1 MSTQPKLETGEG
13 AVETVVDSPPSTLSL
28 YAKAA
33 IGSIPGSSMLPLIG
47 GREKDVP
54 ERELILSDVSV
65 DLGKLAAYS
74 GVCGF
79 RLRDEL
85 PPTYP
90 HILGFPLQM
99 ALMTDRH
106 FPFPAIGLVHITN
119 SITQHRPIPVG
130 EPLEIRVSASKL
142 EPHPKGRQFSLL
154 TEVLVGTEL
163 VWEESSTNLRRGGGS
178 DSAAAPTTSGRKGAA
193 PVSEEK
199 ESLRVAAEWRLDG
212 GLGRRYAAVSGDRNP
227 IHMHD
232 LSAKAFGFPKAIAH
246 GMWSKARCLAALE
259 GRLPDAFTTEVA
271 FKRPIL
277 LPAKV
282 DFLTSVE
289 AGAGAFALR
298 SQRDGSPHL
307 EGSVSTV

>member
-1 MSTQPKLETGEG
+1 MSPDLLTDAGTR
-13 AVETVVDSPPSTLSL
+13 ATTETVMDSPPSTLSL

-33 IGSIPGSSMLPLIG
+33 IGSIPGTSLLPLIG
-47 GREKDVP
+47 GRRKDVP
-54 ERELILSDVSV
+54 ERELILSGVKV
-65 DLGKLAAYS
+65 DLSKLASYS
-74 GVCGF
+74 EVCGF

-90 HILGFPLQM
+90 HILAFPLQM

-106 FPFPAIGLVHITN
+106 FPFPAIGLVHISN
-119 SITQHRPIPVG
+119 RITQHRPVALG
-130 EPLEIRVSASKL
+130 EKLEIRVSASKL

-154 TEVLVGTEL
+154 TEVLVGGEL
-163 VWEESSTNLRRGGGS
+163 VWEETSTNLRRGGGADEPKKEGVGGS
-178 DSAAAPTTSGRKGAA
+178 P
-193 PVSEEK
+193 EK
-199 ESLRVAAEWRLDG
+199 NLRVAAEWKLDG
-212 GLGRRYAAVSGDRNP
+212 GLGRRYAAASGDRNP

-232 LSAKAFGFPKAIAH
+232 LSAKAFGFPRAIAH

-259 GRLPDAFTTEVA
+259 GQLPDAFTTEVA

-282 DFLTSVE
+282 DFLTSGDGGT
-289 AGAGAFALR
+289 AAFALR

-307 EGSVSTV
+307 EGSFTTV

>member
-1 MSTQPKLETGEG
+1 MSPDLLTEADARATT
-13 AVETVVDSPPSTLSL
+13 ETVMGSPPLSL

-33 IGSIPGSSMLPLIG
+33 IGSIPGTSMLPLIG
-47 GREKDVP
+47 GRQKDVP
-54 ERELILSDVSV
+54 ERELILSDVKV
-65 DLGKLAAYS
+65 DLGKLASYS
-74 GVCGF
+74 EVCGF
-79 RLRDEL
+79 RLREEL

-90 HILGFPLQM
+90 HVLAFPLQM

-106 FPFPAIGLVHITN
+106 FPFPAIGLVHISN
-119 SITQHRPIPVG
+119 RITQHRPIAVG
-130 EPLEIRVSASKL
+130 ERLEIRVSASKL

-163 VWEESSTNLRRGGGS
+163 VWEESSTNLRRGGSDESSGKSAKSGGS
-178 DSAAAPTTSGRKGAA
+178 SHA
-193 PVSEEK
+193 E
-199 ESLRVAAEWRLDG
+199 ESLRAAAEWNLDG
-212 GLGRRYAAVSGDRNP
+212 GLGRRYAAASGDRNP

-232 LSAKAFGFPKAIAH
+232 LSAKAFGFPRAIAH

-259 GRLPDAFTTEVA
+259 GQLPDAFTTEVA

-282 DFLTSVE
+282 EFLTPLEGGVE
-289 AGAGAFALR
+289 AFALR

-307 EGSVSTV
+307 SGSVSTV